1 MREVIRTDNAPKAV
15 GTYSQGIA
23 SAGLVFTS
31 GQIGLEP
38 ATGKMVEGDFAAEA
52 RQVLANLSAVLEA
65 GGSSLAQVLKI
76 TVFLTDLSDFAAL
89 NEVFAEVFPS
99 DPPARSTVQVAALP
113 LGARVEIEASGAQA
127 ETPCYSLHAQNHS
140 CAVPNL

>member
-1 MREVIRTDNAPKAV
+1 MRKVIKTDAAPKAV
-15 GTYSQGIA
+15 GTYSQGIT
-23 SAGLVFTS
+23 SAGLDFTS
-31 GQIGLEP
+31 GQIGLDP

-65 GGSSLAQVLKI
+65 GSSSLAQVLKI
-76 TVFLTDLSDFAAL
+76 TVFLTNLSNFAAL

-113 LGARVEIEASGAQA
+113 LGARVEIEAIA
-127 ETPCYSLHAQNHS
+127 ERRTG
-140 CAVPNL
+140 